1 MDDYQ
6 HLRES
11 ADAAGEQDR
20 VVAWAKGP
28 GVREMLMGD
37 ARLAASFDPRP
48 DDDARYE
55 TAIARRN
62 RAHVAYREATG
73 LLDAVVARGVRDP
86 DLRPYIGNVN
96 ETQRDL
102 EHAERDLIRARVVW
116 REHRAEGR
124 RG

>member
-1 MDDYQ
+1 MTVDDYQ

-11 ADAAGEQDR
+11 ADAAS
-20 VVAWAKGP
+20 VTA
-28 GVREMLMGD
+28 
-37 ARLAASFDPRP
+37 LAASFDPRP
-48 DDDARYE
+48 DDDARLE

-62 RAHVAYREATG
+62 RAHVNYREATG

-96 ETQRDL
+96 ETQHEL
-102 EHAERDLIRARVVW
+102 EWANIDLIRERVVW
-116 REHRAEGR
+116 REHRAES